1 MRRRSGGTGFFVA
14 LASLV
19 LLVGTGVAHSQ
30 EDRSRFTPPTRPSR
44 STTTLA
50 PPTTLAL
57 STTVA
62 PPTTASPPAS
72 SSVTPSE
79 SLQVTTTALPQIAL
93 AEEIARQAGLAIAT
107 TAPASPPAALQT
119 AQVASPA
126 APAIAPQAAA
136 SASSP
141 TILMV
146 IDTSGSMAG
155 SKLDQAKQAL
165 TASVGVLGP
174 AQPAGLR
181 SYAGACGNRGILR
194 VPIGVDNR
202 PQLRSE
208 IASLSAGGNTP
219 TPDALLG
226 AASDLAGVSG
236 ARAILLVSD
245 GQSTCG
251 NPCPTAETIK
261 NQQGID
267 FKVHTVGFQAPA
279 SAEAELDCI
288 ARVTG
293 GSYVPVDDADALADA
308 IGSVIGGTRYEYVA
322 VGDSTTTGF
331 SIPTCKVNSAISE
344 YGCTGTP
351 PATPYPQHVSNDGGA
366 DLDSLVRKGIWGYT
380 VQKAVRDFNQGFN
393 SEDGPWETQL
403 RAAVQATNLVT
414 VSLGANDMN
423 FSDYK
428 YWLGVCVGAKVK
440 TFLGRPY
447 PSFFVASGCEGA
459 AKERAAQMRGSLEEM
474 FGVLDQAR
482 DRGAEVVI
490 TLQYNPFNEFKAV
503 RFAPDRT
510 CKLLHTIGAHITNA
524 LNTELERAAKAHGFT
539 IADFRPH
546 FAGKGAGSSDSY
558 VFGSDCETVGAASA
572 VDFDLGWPPVNVG
585 ETTTDIQ
592 KKFDPHPN
600 AKGTRAQANAIL
612 EAI

>member
-1 MRRRSGGTGFFVA
+1 MPTADASQQVAVGEELLRRAG
-14 LASLV
+14 
-19 LLVGTGVAHSQ
+19 
-30 EDRSRFTPPTRPSR
+30 
-44 STTTLA
+44 LA
-50 PPTTLAL
+50 PSA
-57 STTVA
+57 A
-62 PPTTASPPAS
+62 ASPPAS
-72 SSVTPSE
+72 V
-79 SLQVTTTALPQIAL
+79 L
-93 AEEIARQAGLAIAT
+93 AV
-107 TAPASPPAALQT
+107 PVS
-119 AQVASPA
+119 A
-126 APAIAPQAAA
+126 APAIAPQT
-136 SASSP
+136 SPSGSSP

-181 SYAGACGNRGILR
+181 SYGGACGNRGILR

-226 AASDLAGVSG
+226 AAADLAGVSG
-236 ARAILLVSD
+236 PRAIVLVSD

-251 NPCPTAETIK
+251 NPCPTAEAIK
-261 NQQGID
+261 SQQGIE

-279 SAEAELDCI
+279 SAESELDCI

-308 IGSVIGGTRYEYVA
+308 IGSVIGGGTRYEYVA

-331 SIPTCKVNSAISE
+331 SIPTCKVDPAISE
-344 YGCTGTP
+344 YGCKGTP

-366 DLDSLVRKGIWGYT
+366 DVDSLVRKGIWGYT

-393 SEDGPWETQL
+393 SEDGPWEPQL

-447 PSFFVASGCEGA
+447 PSLFVASGCEGA
-459 AKERAAQMRGSLEEM
+459 AKARAAQMRGNLEEM

-524 LNTELERAAKAHGFT
+524 LNNELETAAKAHGFT

-558 VFGSDCETVGAASA
+558 VFGSDCETIGAASA
-572 VDFDLGWPPVNVG
+572 VDFDLGWPPIDFG
-585 ETTTDIQ
+585 ESKTKVQ
-592 KKFDPHPN
+592 EQFDPHPN
-600 AKGTRAQANAIL
+600 AKGTRAQANAVL
-612 EAI
+612 EAL